1 MKKIELLSPV
11 GNMDCMRAA
20 VQNGADAVYFGS
32 GFSARAFASN
42 FDGNDLKCAIEY
54 AKLRGVQTHLTLN
67 TLIKN
72 DEFENAFSVAQ
83 MAYNYGID
91 AIIVQDLGLANLL
104 INSFPNIAIHA
115 STQLTAHNLDGVLSL
130 QDMGFRRVVLSRELT
145 LEEIEYITK
154 NSNVEIE
161 TFIHGALCIS
171 YSGQCLFSSMVGGRS
186 GNRGKCAQPCRLPFS
201 LIDEKS
207 SKLDSGYLLSTRD
220 LCGLDFI
227 PNLINA
233 GVTSLKIEGRMKSP
247 EYVATVTK
255 IYRKYID
262 LAYSNEPY
270 VVEDSDRK
278 LLALAFNRGGFS
290 NGHLSKD
297 YNKNLVFKEKQNN
310 CGLFLGTI
318 EKYNAKKGLITF
330 KCAESLHIGDSI
342 ATQNEQGSY
351 KISEL
356 MLKNTNIKESKC
368 GDVVTIGRMKGN
380 IKPGDKLYKI
390 SDSIITSEIRS
401 TFSENSEN
409 RKVKLIF
416 NSKFALNKP
425 IELSIKSNSNID
437 VYKDLNINI
446 TSSKCPE
453 QAKNSGL
460 SKENI
465 IKQFSKT
472 NNTPYEFCEFNIELE
487 DNLFLPNSVLNELKR
502 EVLSKVKAFAISNTS
517 RNLGNKNLLS
527 RINSYT
533 ETSTS
538 TLKIALLLNNLNLES
553 YDNLQKIDKL
563 YIPLKFFINQ
573 NYCDKIKYLS
583 NKASLY
589 IYLPT
594 IMRNNYNK
602 LFANNL
608 ENIITNFDIHGFVVS
623 NISGLYII
631 KKLTEKYNKN
641 FEFIS
646 NYTLN
651 VYNSYSAYEL
661 QKRGITTVT
670 LSPELDKE
678 GLISLCNST
687 SNSELIVY
695 GNLPLMNMNYCLFG
709 TSNKCYSN
717 CKHTCNSNNKY
728 YLNDR
733 MNVNFRIIPDNIDT
747 VTIIYN
753 SKITSIA
760 SDEFNVSS
768 LRIDI
773 LDESIDEINKI
784 INTVKYR
791 KKLEGKNYTNGN
803 LQRDI

>member
-32 GFSARAFASN
+32 GFSARAFAYN

-145 LEEIEYITK
+145 LEEIEYITR

-227 PNLINA
+227 PNLIKA

-502 EVLSKVKAFAISNTS
+502 EVLSKVKAFAISNIS

-631 KKLTEKYNKN
+631 KKLTEKFNKN

>member
-42 FDGNDLKCAIEY
+42 FDGDDLKCAIEY

-91 AIIVQDLGLANLL
+91 AIIVQDIGLANLL

-247 EYVATVTK
+247 EYVATVTR

-502 EVLSKVKAFAISNTS
+502 EVLSKVKAFAISNIS

-753 SKITSIA
+753 SKITSIV

-784 INTVKYR
+784 INTVKSR

>member
-42 FDGNDLKCAIEY
+42 FDGDDLKCAIEY
-54 AKLRGVQTHLTLN
+54 AKLRGVHTHLTLN

-72 DEFENAFSVAQ
+72 DEFENAFSVAK

-104 INSFPNIAIHA
+104 INSFPKISIHA
-115 STQLTAHNLDGVLSL
+115 STQLTAHNLDGVLAL
-130 QDMGFRRVVLSRELT
+130 QDMGFKRVVLSRELT
-145 LEEIEYITK
+145 LEEIECITK

-201 LIDEKS
+201 LIDEKNN
-207 SKLDSGYLLSTRD
+207 KLDSGYLLSTRD

-227 PNLINA
+227 PNLIKA
-233 GVTSLKIEGRMKSP
+233 GVSSLKIEGRMKSP
-247 EYVATVTK
+247 EYVATVTR

-290 NGHLSKD
+290 NGHFSKD
-297 YNKNLVFKEKQNN
+297 YNKSLVFKEKQNN

-318 EKYNAKKGLITF
+318 VNYNTKKGLITF
-330 KCAESLHIGDSI
+330 KCAENLHIGDSI

-356 MLKNTNIKESKC
+356 ILKNTNIKESKC
-368 GDVVTIGRMKGN
+368 GDVVTICRMKGN
-380 IKPGDKLYKI
+380 IKVGDKLYKI
-390 SDSIITSEIRS
+390 SDSIITSEIRN

-409 RKVKLIF
+409 RKIQLIC

-425 IELSIKSNSNID
+425 IELNIRSNSNVD
-437 VYKDLNINI
+437 VYENLNINI
-446 TSSKCPE
+446 ISDKCPE

-502 EVLSKVKAFAISNTS
+502 EILSKVKDFAISNIS
-517 RNLGNKNLLS
+517 RNFKNNDLPS
-527 RINSYT
+527 RISSSP
-533 ETSTS
+533 EMSTS
-538 TLKIALLLNNLNLES
+538 TLKIALLLNNLNLEN
-553 YDNLQKIDKL
+553 YDNLRKIDKL
-563 YIPLKFFINQ
+563 YIPLKYFINKSYSD
-573 NYCDKIKYLS
+573 NIKSLS
-583 NKASLY
+583 TKANLY
-589 IYLPT
+589 VYLPT
-594 IMRNNYNK
+594 VMRNNYNK

-623 NISGLYII
+623 NISGLSIL
-631 KKLTEKYNKN
+631 KKLSEKYNKN
-641 FEFIS
+641 FEFVS

-651 VYNSYSAYEL
+651 VYNFHSAYEL

-687 SNSELIVY
+687 LNSELIVY
-695 GNLPLMNMNYCLFG
+695 GNLPLMNINYCLFG

-733 MNVNFRIIPDNIDT
+733 MNINFRVIPDNIDT
-747 VTIIYN
+747 ITTIYN
-753 SKITSIA
+753 SKITSITT
-760 SDEFNVSS
+760 DEFNVSS

-773 LDESIDEINKI
+773 LDESIEEINNI
-784 INTVKYR
+784 INTVKSR
-791 KKLEGKNYTNGN
+791 KKLEGKIYTNGN
-803 LQRDI
+803 LQREI

>member
-11 GNMDCMRAA
+11 GNMDCMHAA

-42 FDGNDLKCAIEY
+42 FDGDDLKCAIEY

-72 DEFENAFSVAQ
+72 DEFENAFSVAK

-247 EYVATVTK
+247 EYVATVTR

-330 KCAESLHIGDSI
+330 KCAENLHIGDSI

-380 IKPGDKLYKI
+380 IKVGDKLYKI

-425 IELSIKSNSNID
+425 IELNISSNSNID
-437 VYKDLNINI
+437 VYKNLNINI
-446 TSSKCPE
+446 ISIKCPE
-453 QAKNSGL
+453 QAKSSGL

-502 EVLSKVKAFAISNTS
+502 EALSRVKDFAISNFS
-517 RNLGNKNLLS
+517 RNLGNKDLLS
-527 RINSYT
+527 RINSYA

-538 TLKIALLLNNLNLES
+538 TLKIALLLNNLNLEN

-563 YIPLKFFINQ
+563 YIPLKFFINK

-583 NKASLY
+583 TKASLY

-687 SNSELIVY
+687 PNSELIVY

-733 MNVNFRIIPDNIDT
+733 MNINFRIIPDNIDT
-747 VTIIYN
+747 VTTIYN

-784 INTVKYR
+784 INTVKLR

-803 LQRDI
+803 LQREI

>member
-42 FDGNDLKCAIEY
+42 FDGDDLKCAIEY

-72 DEFENAFSVAQ
+72 DEFENAFSVAKI
-83 MAYNYGID
+83 AYNYGID

-201 LIDEKS
+201 LIDEKNN
-207 SKLDSGYLLSTRD
+207 KLDSSYLLSTRD

-330 KCAESLHIGDSI
+330 KCAENLHIGDSI

-409 RKVKLIF
+409 RKVKLIC

-425 IELSIKSNSNID
+425 IELNIKSNSNID

-502 EVLSKVKAFAISNTS
+502 EVLSKVKAFAISNIS

-553 YDNLQKIDKL
+553 YDNLQKINKL
-563 YIPLKFFINQ
+563 YIPLKFFINK
-573 NYCDKIKYLS
+573 NYCDKIKFLS
-583 NKASLY
+583 TKASLY

-747 VTIIYN
+747 VTTIYN

-760 SDEFNVSS
+760 SDDFNVSS

-784 INTVKYR
+784 INTVKLR

-803 LQRDI
+803 LQREI

>member
-42 FDGNDLKCAIEY
+42 FDGDDLKCAIEY

-104 INSFPNIAIHA
+104 INSYPNIAIHA

-130 QDMGFRRVVLSRELT
+130 QNMGFRRVVLSRELT

-207 SKLDSGYLLSTRD
+207 IKLDSGYLLSTRD

-330 KCAESLHIGDSI
+330 KCAETLHIGDSI

-390 SDSIITSEIRS
+390 SDSIITSEIRN

-502 EVLSKVKAFAISNTS
+502 EVLSKVKAFAISNIS

-553 YDNLQKIDKL
+553 YDNLPKIDKL

-733 MNVNFRIIPDNIDT
+733 MNINFRIIPDNIDT

-753 SKITSIA
+753 SKITSIV

-784 INTVKYR
+784 INTVKSR

>member
-42 FDGNDLKCAIEY
+42 FDGDDLKCAIEY

-247 EYVATVTK
+247 EYVATVTR

-409 RKVKLIF
+409 RKVKLIC
-416 NSKFALNKP
+416 NSKFSLNKP
-425 IELSIKSNSNID
+425 IELNIKSNSNID

-446 TSSKCPE
+446 TSSKWPE

-502 EVLSKVKAFAISNTS
+502 EVLSKVKAFAITNIS

-533 ETSTS
+533 KTSTS

-753 SKITSIA
+753 SKITSIV

-784 INTVKYR
+784 INTVKSR

>member
-42 FDGNDLKCAIEY
+42 FDGDDLKCAIEY

-247 EYVATVTK
+247 EYVATVTR

-502 EVLSKVKAFAISNTS
+502 EVLSKVKAFAISNIS

-753 SKITSIA
+753 SKITSIV

-784 INTVKYR
+784 INTVKSR

>member
-42 FDGNDLKCAIEY
+42 FDGDDLKCAIEY

-201 LIDEKS
+201 LIDERS

-247 EYVATVTK
+247 EYVATVTR

-270 VVEDSDRK
+270 IVEASDRK

-330 KCAESLHIGDSI
+330 KCAEILHIGDSI

-784 INTVKYR
+784 INTVKLR

-803 LQRDI
+803 LQREI

>member
-502 EVLSKVKAFAISNTS
+502 EVLSKVKAFAISNIS
-517 RNLGNKNLLS
+517 RNLGNKNLLL

>member
-32 GFSARAFASN
+32 DFSARAFASN
-42 FDGNDLKCAIEY
+42 FDGDDLKCAIEY

-72 DEFENAFSVAQ
+72 DEFENAFSVAK

-145 LEEIEYITK
+145 LEEIEYIIK

-201 LIDEKS
+201 LIDEKN

-227 PNLINA
+227 PNLIKA
-233 GVTSLKIEGRMKSP
+233 GVSSLKIEGRMKSP
-247 EYVATVTK
+247 EYVATVTR

-330 KCAESLHIGDSI
+330 KCAENLHIGDSI

-409 RKVKLIF
+409 RKVKLIC
-416 NSKFALNKP
+416 NIKFALNKP

-460 SKENI
+460 SKEII

-502 EVLSKVKAFAISNTS
+502 EALSKVKAFAISNIS
-517 RNLGNKNLLS
+517 RNLRNKNLLS
-527 RINSYT
+527 RINFYT

-553 YDNLQKIDKL
+553 YDNLPKIDKL
-563 YIPLKFFINQ
+563 YIPLKFFINK
-573 NYCDKIKYLS
+573 NYCDKIKFLS
-583 NKASLY
+583 TKASLY

-747 VTIIYN
+747 VTTIYN

-760 SDEFNVSS
+760 SDDFNVSS

-784 INTVKYR
+784 INTVKFR

-803 LQRDI
+803 LQREI

>member
-32 GFSARAFASN
+32 SFSARAFASN
-42 FDGNDLKCAIEY
+42 FDGDDLKCAIEY

-72 DEFENAFSVAQ
+72 DEFENAFSVAK

-201 LIDEKS
+201 LIDEKNN
-207 SKLDSGYLLSTRD
+207 KLDSGYLLSTRD

-247 EYVATVTK
+247 EYVATVTR

-330 KCAESLHIGDSI
+330 KCAENLHIGDSI

-409 RKVKLIF
+409 RKVKLIC
-416 NSKFALNKP
+416 NIKFALNKP

-460 SKENI
+460 SKEII

-502 EVLSKVKAFAISNTS
+502 EALSKVKAFAISNIS

-527 RINSYT
+527 RINFYT

-563 YIPLKFFINQ
+563 YIPLKFFINK

-641 FEFIS
+641 FKFIS

-747 VTIIYN
+747 VTTIYN

-784 INTVKYR
+784 INTVKSR

>member
-72 DEFENAFSVAQ
+72 DEFENAFSVVQ

-270 VVEDSDRK
+270 VVEYSDRK

-330 KCAESLHIGDSI
+330 KCAETLHIGDSI

-502 EVLSKVKAFAISNTS
+502 EVLSKVKAFSISNIS

-747 VTIIYN
+747 VTTIYN

-784 INTVKYR
+784 IITVKSR

>member
-247 EYVATVTK
+247 EYVATVTR

-502 EVLSKVKAFAISNTS
+502 EVLSKVKAFAISNIS

-733 MNVNFRIIPDNIDT
+733 MNINFRIIPDNIDT

-753 SKITSIA
+753 SKITSIV

-784 INTVKYR
+784 INTVKSR

>member
-502 EVLSKVKAFAISNTS
+502 EVLSKVKAFAISNIS

-753 SKITSIA
+753 SKITSIV

>member
-42 FDGNDLKCAIEY
+42 FDGDDLKCAIEY

-104 INSFPNIAIHA
+104 INSYPNIAIHA

-247 EYVATVTK
+247 EYVATVTR

-502 EVLSKVKAFAISNTS
+502 EALSKVKAFAISNIS

-709 TSNKCYSN
+709 ISNKCYSN

-784 INTVKYR
+784 INTVKSR

>member
-42 FDGNDLKCAIEY
+42 FDGDDLKCAIEY

-368 GDVVTIGRMKGN
+368 GDIVTIGRMKGN
-380 IKPGDKLYKI
+380 IKPGDKVYKI

-502 EVLSKVKAFAISNTS
+502 EVLSKVKAFAISNIS

-747 VTIIYN
+747 VTTIYN

-784 INTVKYR
+784 INTVKSR

>member
-42 FDGNDLKCAIEY
+42 FDGDNLKCAIEY

-72 DEFENAFSVAQ
+72 DEFENAFSVAK

-227 PNLINA
+227 PNLIKT

-247 EYVATVTK
+247 EYVATVTR

-330 KCAESLHIGDSI
+330 KCAENLHIGDSI

-409 RKVKLIF
+409 RKVKLIC

-425 IELSIKSNSNID
+425 IELNIKSNSNID

-465 IKQFSKT
+465 VKQFSKT

-502 EVLSKVKAFAISNTS
+502 EALSKVKDFAISNIS
-517 RNLGNKNLLS
+517 RNLGNKSLLS
-527 RINSYT
+527 RINFYT
-533 ETSTS
+533 EISTS

-563 YIPLKFFINQ
+563 YIPLKFFINK
-573 NYCDKIKYLS
+573 NYCDKIKFLS
-583 NKASLY
+583 TKASLY

-747 VTIIYN
+747 VTTIYN

-760 SDEFNVSS
+760 SDDFNVSS

-784 INTVKYR
+784 INTVKLR

-803 LQRDI
+803 LQREI

>member
-227 PNLINA
+227 PNLIKA

-502 EVLSKVKAFAISNTS
+502 EVLSKVKAFAISNIS
-517 RNLGNKNLLS
+517 RNLGNKNLLL

-747 VTIIYN
+747 VTTIYN

-760 SDEFNVSS
+760 SDDFNVSS

>member
-11 GNMDCMRAA
+11 GNMDCMHAA

-130 QDMGFRRVVLSRELT
+130 QNMGFRRVVLSRELT

-207 SKLDSGYLLSTRD
+207 IKLDSGYLLSTRD

-330 KCAESLHIGDSI
+330 KCAETLHIGDSI

-390 SDSIITSEIRS
+390 SDSIITSEIRN

-502 EVLSKVKAFAISNTS
+502 EVLSKVKAFAISNIS

-553 YDNLQKIDKL
+553 YDNLPKIDKL

>member
-42 FDGNDLKCAIEY
+42 FDGDDLKCAIEY

-72 DEFENAFSVAQ
+72 DEFENAFSVAK

-201 LIDEKS
+201 LIDEKNN
-207 SKLDSGYLLSTRD
+207 KLDSSYLLSTRD

-330 KCAESLHIGDSI
+330 KCAENLHIGDSI

-409 RKVKLIF
+409 RKVKLIC

-425 IELSIKSNSNID
+425 IELNIKSNSNID

-502 EVLSKVKAFAISNTS
+502 EVLSKVKAFAISNIS

-553 YDNLQKIDKL
+553 YDNLQKINKL
-563 YIPLKFFINQ
+563 YIPLKFFINK
-573 NYCDKIKYLS
+573 NYCDKIKFLS
-583 NKASLY
+583 TKASLY

-747 VTIIYN
+747 VTTIYN

-760 SDEFNVSS
+760 SDDFNVSS

-784 INTVKYR
+784 INTVKLR

-803 LQRDI
+803 LQREI

>member
-42 FDGNDLKCAIEY
+42 FDGDDLKCAIEY

-72 DEFENAFSVAQ
+72 DEFENAFSVAK

-247 EYVATVTK
+247 EYVATVTR

-270 VVEDSDRK
+270 IVEASDRK

-330 KCAESLHIGDSI
+330 KCAEILHIGDSI

-409 RKVKLIF
+409 RKVKLIC
-416 NSKFALNKP
+416 NSKFSLNKP
-425 IELSIKSNSNID
+425 IELNIKSNSNID

-446 TSSKCPE
+446 TSSKWPE

-472 NNTPYEFCEFNIELE
+472 NNTPYEFCKFNIELE

-502 EVLSKVKAFAISNTS
+502 EALSKVKAFAISNIS
-517 RNLGNKNLLS
+517 RNLENKDLHS
-527 RINSYT
+527 KINSYT

-538 TLKIALLLNNLNLES
+538 TLKIALLLNNLNLEN
-553 YDNLQKIDKL
+553 YNNLQKIDKL
-563 YIPLKFFINQ
+563 YIPFKFFINK
-573 NYCDKIKYLS
+573 NYCDKIKFLS
-583 NKASLY
+583 TKASLY

-747 VTIIYN
+747 VTTIYN
-753 SKITSIA
+753 CKITSIA
-760 SDEFNVSS
+760 SDDFNVSS

-784 INTVKYR
+784 INTVKFR

-803 LQRDI
+803 LQREI

>member
-91 AIIVQDLGLANLL
+91 VIIVQDLGLANLL

-207 SKLDSGYLLSTRD
+207 SQLDSGYLLSTRD

-502 EVLSKVKAFAISNTS
+502 EVLSKVKAFAISNIS

-527 RINSYT
+527 RINSYA

-678 GLISLCNST
+678 SLISLCNST

-747 VTIIYN
+747 VTTIYN

>member
-42 FDGNDLKCAIEY
+42 FDGDNLKCAIEY

-72 DEFENAFSVAQ
+72 DEFENAFSVAK

-227 PNLINA
+227 PNLIKT

-247 EYVATVTK
+247 EYVATVTR

-330 KCAESLHIGDSI
+330 KCAENLHIGDSI

-409 RKVKLIF
+409 RKVKLIC

-425 IELSIKSNSNID
+425 IELNIKSNSNID

-465 IKQFSKT
+465 VKQF
-472 NNTPYEFCEFNIELE
+472 L
-487 DNLFLPNSVLNELKR
+487 NLILN
-502 EVLSKVKAFAISNTS
+502 
-517 RNLGNKNLLS
+517 
-527 RINSYT
+527 
-533 ETSTS
+533 
-538 TLKIALLLNNLNLES
+538 LKI
-553 YDNLQKIDKL
+553 IC
-563 YIPLKFFINQ
+563 F
-573 NYCDKIKYLS
+573 YL
-583 NKASLY
+583 
-589 IYLPT
+589 
-594 IMRNNYNK
+594 
-602 LFANNL
+602 
-608 ENIITNFDIHGFVVS
+608 
-623 NISGLYII
+623 
-631 KKLTEKYNKN
+631 
-641 FEFIS
+641 
-646 NYTLN
+646 
-651 VYNSYSAYEL
+651 
-661 QKRGITTVT
+661 TV
-670 LSPELDKE
+670 
-678 GLISLCNST
+678 
-687 SNSELIVY
+687 
-695 GNLPLMNMNYCLFG
+695 F
-709 TSNKCYSN
+709 
-717 CKHTCNSNNKY
+717 
-728 YLNDR
+728 
-733 MNVNFRIIPDNIDT
+733 
-747 VTIIYN
+747 
-753 SKITSIA
+753 
-760 SDEFNVSS
+760 
-768 LRIDI
+768 
-773 LDESIDEINKI
+773 
-784 INTVKYR
+784 
-791 KKLEGKNYTNGN
+791 
-803 LQRDI
+803 

>member
-42 FDGNDLKCAIEY
+42 FDGDDLKCAIEY

-233 GVTSLKIEGRMKSP
+233 GVTSLKIEVRMKSP

-502 EVLSKVKAFAISNTS
+502 EALSKVKAFAISNIS

-533 ETSTS
+533 ETLTS
-538 TLKIALLLNNLNLES
+538 TLKIALLLNNLNLEN
-553 YDNLQKIDKL
+553 YNNLQKIDKL
-563 YIPLKFFINQ
+563 YIPFKFFINK

-733 MNVNFRIIPDNIDT
+733 MNINFRIIPDNIDT

-753 SKITSIA
+753 SKITSIV

-784 INTVKYR
+784 INTVKSR

>member
-330 KCAESLHIGDSI
+330 KCAENLHIGDSI

-409 RKVKLIF
+409 RKVKLIC
-416 NSKFALNKP
+416 NIKFALNKP

-460 SKENI
+460 SKEII

-502 EVLSKVKAFAISNTS
+502 EALSKVKAFAISNIS
-517 RNLGNKNLLS
+517 RNLRNKNLLS
-527 RINSYT
+527 RINFYT

-563 YIPLKFFINQ
+563 YIPLKFFINK
-573 NYCDKIKYLS
+573 NYCDKIKFLS
-583 NKASLY
+583 TKASLY

-594 IMRNNYNK
+594 IMRNNYNN

-747 VTIIYN
+747 VTTIYN

-784 INTVKYR
+784 INTVKSR

>member
-42 FDGNDLKCAIEY
+42 FDGDDLKCAIEY

-72 DEFENAFSVAQ
+72 DEFENAFSVAK

-220 LCGLDFI
+220 LCGLNFI

-247 EYVATVTK
+247 EYVATVTR

-318 EKYNAKKGLITF
+318 EKYNAKKGLLTF
-330 KCAESLHIGDSI
+330 KCAENLHIGDSI

-409 RKVKLIF
+409 RKVKLIC
-416 NSKFALNKP
+416 NIKFALNKP

-460 SKENI
+460 SKEII

-472 NNTPYEFCEFNIELE
+472 NNTPYEFCEFNIKLE

-502 EVLSKVKAFAISNTS
+502 EILSKVKDFAISNIS
-517 RNLGNKNLLS
+517 RNFKNNDLPS
-527 RINSYT
+527 RISSSP
-533 ETSTS
+533 EMSTS
-538 TLKIALLLNNLNLES
+538 TLKIALLLNNLNLEN

-563 YIPLKFFINQ
+563 YIPLKYFINKSYSD
-573 NYCDKIKYLS
+573 NIKSLS
-583 NKASLY
+583 TKANLY
-589 IYLPT
+589 VYLPT
-594 IMRNNYNK
+594 VMRNNYNK

-695 GNLPLMNMNYCLFG
+695 GNLPLMNMNYCMFG

-747 VTIIYN
+747 VTTIYN

-784 INTVKYR
+784 INTVKSR

>member
-42 FDGNDLKCAIEY
+42 FDGDDLKCAIEY

-72 DEFENAFSVAQ
+72 DEFENAFSVAK

-220 LCGLDFI
+220 LCGLNFI

-290 NGHLSKD
+290 NGHFSKD

-318 EKYNAKKGLITF
+318 EKYNAKKGLLTF
-330 KCAESLHIGDSI
+330 KCAENLHIGDSI

-409 RKVKLIF
+409 KKVKLIC
-416 NSKFALNKP
+416 NIKFALNKP

-460 SKENI
+460 SKEII

-502 EVLSKVKAFAISNTS
+502 EALSKVKAFAISNIS

-527 RINSYT
+527 RINFYT

-553 YDNLQKIDKL
+553 YDNLQKIDTL
-563 YIPLKFFINQ
+563 YIPLKFFINK
-573 NYCDKIKYLS
+573 NYYDKIKYLS
-583 NKASLY
+583 TKASLY

-594 IMRNNYNK
+594 IMRNNYNN

-608 ENIITNFDIHGFVVS
+608 ENIIANFDIHGFVVS

-733 MNVNFRIIPDNIDT
+733 INVNFRIIPDNIDT
-747 VTIIYN
+747 VTTIYN

-784 INTVKYR
+784 INTVKSR

>member
-42 FDGNDLKCAIEY
+42 FDGDDLKCAIEY

-104 INSFPNIAIHA
+104 ITSFPNIAIHA

-247 EYVATVTK
+247 EYVATVTR

-270 VVEDSDRK
+270 IVEASDRK

-330 KCAESLHIGDSI
+330 KCAEILHIGDSI

-409 RKVKLIF
+409 RKVKLIC

-425 IELSIKSNSNID
+425 IELNIKSNSNID

-502 EVLSKVKAFAISNTS
+502 EALSKVKDFAISNIS
-517 RNLGNKNLLS
+517 RNLGNKSLLS
-527 RINSYT
+527 RINFYT
-533 ETSTS
+533 EISTS
-538 TLKIALLLNNLNLES
+538 TLKIALLLNNLNLEN

-563 YIPLKFFINQ
+563 YIPLKFFINK
-573 NYCDKIKYLS
+573 NYCDKIKFLS
-583 NKASLY
+583 TKASLY

-747 VTIIYN
+747 VTTIYN
-753 SKITSIA
+753 CKITSIA

-784 INTVKYR
+784 INTVKLR

-803 LQRDI
+803 LQREI

>member
-247 EYVATVTK
+247 EYVATVTR

-390 SDSIITSEIRS
+390 YDSIITSEIRS

-409 RKVKLIF
+409 RKVKLIC
-416 NSKFALNKP
+416 NSKFSLNKP
-425 IELSIKSNSNID
+425 IELNIKSNSNID

-446 TSSKCPE
+446 TSSKWPE

-502 EVLSKVKAFAISNTS
+502 EVLSKVKAFAISNIS

>member
-502 EVLSKVKAFAISNTS
+502 EVLSKVKAFAISNIS

>member
-42 FDGNDLKCAIEY
+42 FDGDDLKCAIEY

-72 DEFENAFSVAQ
+72 DEFENAFSVAK

-227 PNLINA
+227 PNLINT

-247 EYVATVTK
+247 EYVATVTR

-330 KCAESLHIGDSI
+330 KCVENLHIGDSI

-409 RKVKLIF
+409 RKVKLIC

-460 SKENI
+460 SKEII

-502 EVLSKVKAFAISNTS
+502 EALSKVKAFAISNIS

-533 ETSTS
+533 ETSVS
-538 TLKIALLLNNLNLES
+538 TLKITLLLNNLNLES
-553 YDNLQKIDKL
+553 YDNLPKIDKL
-563 YIPLKFFINQ
+563 YIPLKFFINK
-573 NYCDKIKYLS
+573 NYCDKIKFLS
-583 NKASLY
+583 TKASLY

-594 IMRNNYNK
+594 IMRNNYNN

-678 GLISLCNST
+678 GFISLCNST

-709 TSNKCYSN
+709 TSNKCFSN

-747 VTIIYN
+747 VTTIYN

-784 INTVKYR
+784 INTVKSR

>member
-42 FDGNDLKCAIEY
+42 FDGDNLKCAIEY

-72 DEFENAFSVAQ
+72 DEFENAFSVAK

-227 PNLINA
+227 PNLIKT

-247 EYVATVTK
+247 EYVATVTR

-330 KCAESLHIGDSI
+330 KCAENLHIGDSI

-409 RKVKLIF
+409 RKVKLIC

-425 IELSIKSNSNID
+425 IELNIKSNSNID

-465 IKQFSKT
+465 VKQFSKT

-502 EVLSKVKAFAISNTS
+502 EALSKVKDFAISNIS
-517 RNLGNKNLLS
+517 RNLGNKSLLS
-527 RINSYT
+527 RINFYT
-533 ETSTS
+533 EISTS
-538 TLKIALLLNNLNLES
+538 TLKIALLLNNLNLEN

-563 YIPLKFFINQ
+563 YIPLKFFINK
-573 NYCDKIKYLS
+573 NYCDKIKFLS
-583 NKASLY
+583 TKASLY

-747 VTIIYN
+747 VTTIYN

-760 SDEFNVSS
+760 SDDFNVSS

-784 INTVKYR
+784 INTVKLR

-803 LQRDI
+803 LQREI

>member
-207 SKLDSGYLLSTRD
+207 SQLDSGYLLSTRD

-502 EVLSKVKAFAISNTS
+502 EVLSKVKAFAISNIS

>member
-130 QDMGFRRVVLSRELT
+130 QNMGFRRVVLSRELT

-207 SKLDSGYLLSTRD
+207 IKLDSGYLLSTRD

-330 KCAESLHIGDSI
+330 KCAENLHIGDSI

-502 EVLSKVKAFAISNTS
+502 EVLSKVKAFAISNIS

>member
-247 EYVATVTK
+247 EYVATVTR

-330 KCAESLHIGDSI
+330 KCAENLHIGDSI

-409 RKVKLIF
+409 RKVKLIC
-416 NSKFALNKP
+416 NSKFSLNKP
-425 IELSIKSNSNID
+425 IELNIKSNSNID

-446 TSSKCPE
+446 TSSKWPE

-502 EVLSKVKAFAISNTS
+502 EVLSKVKAFAISNIS

-553 YDNLQKIDKL
+553 YDNLPKIDKL

>member
-502 EVLSKVKAFAISNTS
+502 EVLSKVKAFAISNIS

-753 SKITSIA
+753 SKITSIV

-784 INTVKYR
+784 INTVKSR